1 MKKIAITFCFI
12 FLGLFSFA
20 QNTTDKAL
28 SDNIKVLN
36 SAKTAQDLQNVKNK
50 FTAQIKENS
59 DWKPAYYAALSVLK
73 QADLGLRTK
82 KTENVEALANEAF
95 SYLEPILA
103 SNPNNSEIK
112 VLMAF
117 AHIIKM
123 ENNSSDFIV
132 EKKKARELL
141 YLEVNTDKNNPR
153 FELMRAK
160 LEYIILKNSKTDK
173 NLKSSFQNAAAKLKS
188 FTPKSENDPNWG
200 FNDAQ
205 YYISILK

>member
-1 MKKIAITFCFI
+1 MNESVIIIIIAPI
-12 FLGLFSFA
+12 S
-20 QNTTDKAL
+20 
-28 SDNIKVLN
+28 
-36 SAKTAQDLQNVKNK
+36 
-50 FTAQIKENS
+50 E
-59 DWKPAYYAALSVLK
+59 AALSVLK

-160 LEYIILKNSKTDK
+160 SAETTAGKNSAAPINPIANGSPV
-173 NLKSSFQNAAAKLKS
+173 NL
-188 FTPKSENDPNWG
+188 
-200 FNDAQ
+200 
-205 YYISILK
+205 